1 MQICTSGRMVDNRL
15 KGQNLQNNILG
26 EHVKMERKA
35 RSINKSLLFILIGLM
50 MIFAQACSTKSTS
63 SNDSTS
69 KKEATKQG
77 GTLTVVRLSDAT
89 KLDPA
94 FITDIP
100 SANIVYQKVYQT
112 LIAPD
117 KDFKIQPQ
125 LAKEWNVLND
135 TTWEFKL
142 QEGVK
147 FHDGAPFNAEA
158 VKTTFDR
165 ILDPKTESPQREK
178 FSMIKEIKVVDDY
191 TVQLLLEYPY
201 APLLSILA
209 SQEGSIISPKAL
221 KENPESLSQHPV
233 GTGPFVFESWKTG
246 QEISLKRNENYWG
259 KKPNIDRVVF
269 KVVPEDATRLA
280 MIETGEAHINDQVPV
295 TEIERI
301 EASDKM
307 GLYRTEGLAV
317 EYLGFNTKKKPFD
330 DVRVRKA
337 ISHGIEREAIIK
349 GVYNNVGTLANVAMS
364 PKVLGYSDKVKAYDY
379 DLNEAKKLLKEA
391 GYEKGLNVT
400 LLTSDRKER
409 INMAEVMQSQ
419 LKGIGINV
427 KIQVMEYGAYIDM
440 IEKGEHDMAIGGWGN
455 ATGDGDYNQYNL
467 FHSASQ
473 GAAGNH
479 FYYSNPEVDK
489 MIESARKER
498 DEQKRL
504 KLYEEVMQKE
514 IDDAVY
520 VPIRNYEHLAAYSKN
535 VSGFWLNAANYL
547 MIDDVVIK

>member
-1 MQICTSGRMVDNRL
+1 MQICTSGGMVDTRM
-15 KGQNLQNNILG
+15 KGQNLQNNKIR
-26 EHVKMERKA
+26 EHKKMEKKG
-35 RSINKSLLFILIGLM
+35 RSMNRGLLFVLIGLM

-63 SNDSTS
+63 STDTAG

-89 KLDPA
+89 KLDPH

-100 SANIVYQKVYQT
+100 SANIIYQKVYQT
-112 LIAPD
+112 LVAPD
-117 KDFKIQPQ
+117 KDFKIQPL
-125 LAKEWNVLND
+125 LAKEWKVVND

-158 VKTTFDR
+158 VKKTFDR
-165 ILDPKTESPQREK
+165 LLDPKTESPQREK
-178 FSMIKEIKVVDDY
+178 FSMIKEVKVVDDY
-191 TVQLLLEYPY
+191 TVQLLLEYSY

-209 SQEGSIISPKAL
+209 SQEGSIISPKAIT
-221 KENPESLSQHPV
+221 ENPDALSQHPV

-259 KKPNIDRVVF
+259 KKANIDRVVF

-280 MIETGEAHINDQVPV
+280 MIETGEANINDQVPV

-317 EYLGFNTKKKPFD
+317 EYLGFNVKKKPFD

-337 ISHGIEREAIIK
+337 ISHAIEREAIIK

-391 GYEKGLNVT
+391 GYEKGLDVT

-440 IEKGEHDMAIGGWGN
+440 IDKGEHEMAIGGWGN

-473 GAAGNH
+473 GAAGNT
-479 FYYSNPEVDK
+479 FYYSNPDVDK
-489 MIESARKER
+489 MIESARKET

-504 KLYEEVMQKE
+504 KLYEKVMQKE

>member
-1 MQICTSGRMVDNRL
+1 MTSRRMVDNRL
-15 KGQNLQNNILG
+15 KGQNLQNNIIK
-26 EHVKMERKA
+26 EHKKMEKMG
-35 RSINKSLLFILIGLM
+35 RSINKGLLFVLIGLM

-63 SNDSTS
+63 STDSAG
-69 KKEATKQG
+69 KKEGTKQG

-125 LAKEWNVLND
+125 LAKEWKVVND

-178 FSMIKEIKVVDDY
+178 FSMIKEVKVVDDY

-209 SQEGSIISPKAL
+209 SQEGSIISPKAI
-221 KENPESLSQHPV
+221 KENPDSLSQHPV

-259 KKPNIDRVVF
+259 KKANIDRVVF

-280 MIETGEAHINDQVPV
+280 MIETGEANINDQVPV

-317 EYLGFNTKKKPFD
+317 EYLGFNVKKKPFD

-337 ISHGIEREAIIK
+337 ISHAIEREAIIK

-364 PKVLGYSDKVKAYDY
+364 PKVLGYSEKVKAYDY

-391 GYEKGLNVT
+391 GYEKGLDVT

-440 IEKGEHDMAIGGWGN
+440 IDKGEHEMAIGGWGN

-473 GAAGNH
+473 GAAGNT
-479 FYYSNPEVDK
+479 FYYSNPDVDK
-489 MIESARKER
+489 LIESARKET
-498 DEQKRL
+498 DEQTRL

>member
-1 MQICTSGRMVDNRL
+1 
-15 KGQNLQNNILG
+15 
-26 EHVKMERKA
+26 
-35 RSINKSLLFILIGLM
+35 
-50 MIFAQACSTKSTS
+50 MIAQACSTKPSTS
-63 SNDSTS
+63 NESAN
-69 KKEATKQG
+69 KQEGPKQG

-89 KLDPA
+89 KLDPH

-100 SANIVYQKVYQT
+100 SANIVYQKVYEG
-112 LIAPD
+112 LVEPD
-117 KDFKIQPQ
+117 KDFKIQPL
-125 LAKEWNVLND
+125 LAKEWKVID
-135 TTWEFKL
+135 GTTWEFKL
-142 QEGVK
+142 REGIK
-147 FHDGAPFNAEA
+147 FHDGAPFNADA
-158 VKTTFDR
+158 VKKTFDR
-165 ILDPKTESPQREK
+165 LLDPKTASPQREK
-178 FSMIKEIKVVDDY
+178 FSMIKEVKVVDEN
-191 TVQLLLEYPY
+191 TVQLILEYPY

-209 SQEGSIISPKAL
+209 SNEGSIISPKAL
-221 KENPESLSQHPV
+221 AENPDSLSQHPV

-246 QEISLKRNENYWG
+246 QEISLKKNENYWG

-280 MIETGEAHINDQVPV
+280 MIETGEAQINDQVPV
-295 TEIERI
+295 TEIDRI

-307 GLYRTEGLAV
+307 ALYRTEGLAV
-317 EYLGFNTKKKPFD
+317 EYLGFNVKKKPFD

-337 ISHGIEREAIIK
+337 ISHAIEREAIIK

-364 PKVLGYSDKVKAYDY
+364 PKVFGYSDKVKPYDY

-391 GYEKGLNVT
+391 GYEKGLKVT

-409 INMAEVMQSQ
+409 INMAEVIQSQ
-419 LKGIGINV
+419 LKGIGVDV
-427 KIQVMEYGAYIDM
+427 KIQVMEYGAYIGM

-473 GAAGNH
+473 GPPGNH
-479 FYYSNPEVDK
+479 FYYSNPDVDK
-489 MIESARKER
+489 MIEDARRET
-498 DEQKRL
+498 DEKKRL

-520 VPIRNYEHLAAYSKN
+520 VPIRNYEHIAAYSKN
-535 VSGFWLNAANYL
+535 VSGFWLNAASYL

>member
-1 MQICTSGRMVDNRL
+1 
-15 KGQNLQNNILG
+15 
-26 EHVKMERKA
+26 MERK
-35 RSINKSLLFILIGLM
+35 RRPIKNGILFILIGLM
-50 MIFAQACSTKSTS
+50 LVFVQACSTKSTN
-63 SNDSTS
+63 SNETAG
-69 KKEATKQG
+69 KKEGAKTG

-89 KLDPA
+89 KLDPH

-100 SANIVYQKVYQT
+100 SANIVYQKVYEG
-112 LIAPD
+112 LVEPD
-117 KDFKIQPQ
+117 KDFKIQPL
-125 LAKEWNVLND
+125 LAKEWKVVND

-142 QEGVK
+142 KEGVT

-165 ILDPKTESPQREK
+165 LLDPKTASPQREK
-178 FSMIKEIKVVDDY
+178 FSMITEVKVVDEY
-191 TVQLLLEYPY
+191 TVQLLLAYPY

-209 SQEGSIISPKAL
+209 SNEGSIISPKAL
-221 KENPESLSQHPV
+221 AENPDGLSQHPV

-246 QEISLKRNENYWG
+246 QEISLKKNDKYWG

-280 MIETGEAHINDQVPV
+280 MIETGEAQINDQVPV

-301 EASDKM
+301 EASNTM

-317 EYLGFNTKKKPFD
+317 EYVGFNTKKKPFD

-337 ISHGIEREAIIK
+337 ISHAIEREAIIK

-364 PKVLGYSDKVKAYDY
+364 PKVFGYSDKVKPYDY

-391 GYEKGLNVT
+391 GFEKGIELT

-409 INMAEVMQSQ
+409 INMAEVIQSQ
-419 LKGIGINV
+419 LKGIGVNV

-467 FHSASQ
+467 FHSDSQ
-473 GAAGNH
+473 GPPGNH

-489 MIESARKER
+489 MIEDARKET
-498 DEQKRL
+498 DEKNRL

-520 VPIRNYEHLAAYSKN
+520 IPIRNYEHLAAYSKN